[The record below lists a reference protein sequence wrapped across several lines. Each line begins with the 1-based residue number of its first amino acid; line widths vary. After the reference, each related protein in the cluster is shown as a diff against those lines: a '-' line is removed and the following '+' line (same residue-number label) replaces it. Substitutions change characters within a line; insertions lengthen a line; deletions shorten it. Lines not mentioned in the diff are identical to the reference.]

1 MVNPQKIMTAMKNM
15 MRLLCMA
22 VLAMAVAAL
31 AGCQKEEPII
41 GGGDGVHFTTTVKMA
56 GGGTKALDA
65 SGHKTFAVGDKIAV
79 VYTNTSGNTVKAES
93 APLTADDI
101 QNSGKAA
108 NFSVELENPDTGEDV
123 TYIYPASMA
132 KSDGTVNYSALANQN
147 GKLAT
152 LAKNLDLCTHTG
164 SWSGSSLPSNVQL
177 VNQLAICK
185 LTIKNGETTL
195 NSSIRTLYI
204 GDGTNGYYITDNN
217 NGLSNPVWVAMRPVS
232 SSQWL
237 TFHAYKDASNKY
249 EKELTGNTLAA
260 GNIYPVNVGTE
271 KLYQGTLFGTF
282 TVNAGGSKVR
292 FSRSNLYVRH
302 PDMPNTF
309 LWAFYNNQFD
319 YIGNESGSGNNSYTD
334 PGTTSYQT
342 YFDLFGW
349 STDTPSIYFGISHS
363 ENNASYCVYLRDHFL
378 DWGNENYINSGGN
391 QISQWRTLSKDEFV
405 YLLTHSGA
413 TIGGTANACYA
424 KGQLNGVTGVNSS
437 HGPIHGIFLFPDHY
451 THPNDV
457 AVPLGINAG
466 NSDIGWE
473 GNIYSSTDWRKMEMA
488 GAVFLP
494 AAGTRSGRIVTEE
507 GGSCYYWTS
516 SIAADNSTAH
526 YIKVTSSELDMNA
539 TQYFYKGS
547 AVRLVK
553 NAN

>member
-1 MVNPQKIMTAMKNM
+1 MKNK
-15 MRLLCMA
+15 MRLFYMT
-22 VLAMAVAAL
+22 VLALAVVAL
-31 AGCQKEEPII
+31 AGCQKEEPLM

-65 SGHKTFAVGDKIAV
+65 AGHKTFAVGNKIAV
-79 VYTNTSGNTVKAES
+79 VYTNTSGATVKAVS
-93 APLTADDI
+93 AALTAEDI

-108 NFSVELENPDTGEDV
+108 NFSVELENPDMDEEV

-132 KSDGTVNYSALANQN
+132 KSDGSVNYGALANQN

-152 LAKNLDLCTHTG
+152 LAANLDLCTYTG
-164 SWSGSSLPSNVQL
+164 SWNGGSLPSNVQL

-185 LTIKNGETTL
+185 FTIKNDGTTL
-195 NSSIRTLYI
+195 SDIRQLYI
-204 GDGTNGYYITDNN
+204 GDGTNGYYIKDGSNN
-217 NGLSNPVWVAMRPVS
+217 LPSTVWVAMRPVS

-237 TFHAYKDASNKY
+237 TFHAYKNANNKY
-249 EKELTGNTLAA
+249 EKELTGKTLAA
-260 GNIYPVNVGTE
+260 GNIYPINVSTE
-271 KLYQGTLFGTF
+271 KLYQAALFGTF
-282 TVNAGGSKVR
+282 TVNDGGSKVR
-292 FSRSNLYVRH
+292 FSPSNLYVRH
-302 PDMPNTF
+302 PEMPNTF

-319 YIGNESGSGNNSYTD
+319 FIGNEYGSGNNSYTD
-334 PGTTSYQT
+334 PGTTPYET

-349 STDTPSIYFGISHS
+349 STNMPYHCFGISHS
-363 ENNASYCVYLRDHFL
+363 EINTDYCIYWRDQFL
-378 DWGNENYINSGGN
+378 DWGNEHVISSGANSGNSMG
-391 QISQWRTLSKDEFV
+391 QWRTLSHDEFV

-413 TIGGTANACYA
+413 TIDGTSNACYA
-424 KGQLNGVTGVNSS
+424 KGQLNGVHGVNSS

-466 NSDIGWE
+466 NSDIGWN
-473 GNIYSSTDWRKMEMA
+473 GNIYSSDDWAKMEMA

-516 SIAADNSTAH
+516 SIAEDNLTAH
-526 YIKVTSSELDMNA
+526 YIKVTSSELNMNA

-553 NAN
+553 DAN

>member
-1 MVNPQKIMTAMKNM
+1 
-15 MRLLCMA
+15 MA
-22 VLAMAVAAL
+22 ALAVAIVAM

-41 GGGDGVHFTTTVKMA
+41 SGGDGVHYTTTVRMA

-79 VYTNTSGNTVKAES
+79 VYKNASGDTVKAVS
-93 APLTADDI
+93 AALTAEDI

-132 KSDGTVNYSALANQN
+132 NSDGTVNYTALATQN
-147 GKLAT
+147 GYLNN
-152 LAKNLDLCTHTG
+152 LAKNLDLCTYTG
-164 SWSGSSLPSNVQL
+164 SWSGDNLPSNVQL
-177 VNQLAICK
+177 VNQLAIGK
-185 LTIKNGETTL
+185 FTIKNDGTTL
-195 NSSIRTLYI
+195 SDIRQLYI
-204 GDGTNGYYITDNN
+204 GDGTNGYYIKDGSNN
-217 NGLSNPVWVAMRPVS
+217 LPSTVWVAMRPVS

-237 TFHAYKDASNKY
+237 TFHAFKNAINKY
-249 EKELTGNTLAA
+249 EMELTGKTLEA
-260 GNIYPVNVGTE
+260 GNIYPVNVSTE
-271 KLYQGTLFGTF
+271 KLYQGALFGTF

-292 FSRSNLYVRH
+292 FSRSNLYVMH
-302 PDMPNTF
+302 PNMYGDNSPDNPF
-309 LWAFYNNQFD
+309 LWSFYNNQFD

-334 PGTTSYQT
+334 PGTTPNET

-349 STDTPSIYFGISHS
+349 SSDKPSYCYGISHS
-363 ENNASYCVYLRDHFL
+363 ESNTDYCIYWRDHFL
-378 DWGNENYINSGGN
+378 DWGNNYINNGGSGGT
-391 QISQWRTLSKDEFV
+391 QYGQWRTLNKDELV

-413 TIGGTANACYA
+413 TIDGTSNACYA
-424 KGQLNGVTGVNSS
+424 KGQLNVSYGVNTS

-473 GNIYSSTDWRKMEMA
+473 GNSYSSTDWAKMEMA

-507 GGSCYYWTS
+507 GQSCYYWTS
-516 SIAADNSTAH
+516 SIAADSLTAH
-526 YIKVTSSELDMNA
+526 YIKVTSSELNMNA